1 MKQRKLAPLLAVSL
15 SLQMVVSP
23 VMGIAAEE
31 KKTSASDVILGTSEA
46 FATSIQAAGQ
56 IWSTVNQIR
65 SGGSTGLSGQAA
77 FDMQKLQEQQTPQ
90 PDKYFSMQRLGAMPG
105 MTEYLAMNNINPAM
119 LECKTLPTTLHEAK
133 NEVCTLG
140 VTTDRGVAPAAQL
153 SEMQAYANQYFQINK
168 MYRNYSADS
177 NSAGQLFG
185 VGCMKNA
192 MNILNGFFKYRLDEL
207 DKLTT
212 NLEAM
217 QNQFREAS
225 RSDLDAIEESV
236 AVLEGGDS
244 ELANKVK
251 SKKPDLFDFG
261 KRFENPACTSMFAKD
276 TFNQIGRGKGL
287 NAINQQL
294 KTSMSE
300 KPPGSKYSGESYSNS
315 HSAVVEDL
323 NNLADKVAKQ
333 SELRFSE
340 LADEKGYT
348 GFLRSLS
355 GSVSSTNGA
364 NNLLTSD
371 LFSDVQTSFTEKS
384 QKLQND
390 FNTIASELSAGGAN
404 PARALSIVR
413 NLTTTNFD
421 SEVSTI
427 ENQLKNG
434 CLKSNLSGNSSL
446 DSLLEKI
453 YDPTSS
459 NFANKNASNFLK
471 DKIKTIMENDK
482 TSPEKK
488 LSELKALESSQGNRY
503 YVKMDNSYEVQ
514 ETDANGNIVKR
525 IVDAS
530 TRKSPSVFFSDIIRN
545 CEAQFKVNKL
555 DNQLSGAEAIQ
566 KLRALHSSYKNLAK
580 SHASEMKASIK
591 KKLIECESPED
602 ANSSAI
608 GSCTSERFNTTAPGF
623 CANAALSCSK
633 NMQAC
638 TQQAEKYVSEIKAQK
653 TARVNNYKA
662 LVEKNKKDIV
672 KIFDSALARYMKD
685 GEILRGMFGAGFS
698 SPSGIE
704 REVPEGSRYLNLFT
718 EATSGSP
725 DGRLLLEDPDKYVE
739 MFKKNITA
747 LKKSVEDQ
755 QNQIVGGGLGKN
767 NGLLA
772 EHIKQTEKNYRE
784 VASSAEKFA
793 DKCDRNYSEYVK
805 ASEQQRNQQNA
816 ENQKLQSELGEKL
829 PRFCKKYQTAQ
840 SNAQGAC
847 KGELTDLFDSAMKAA
862 NRSGTTSYSDG
873 QAIAE
878 FREICDGFNNESDT
892 SSTLSVD
899 TQTMCTKLGVKDGKF
914 EDADCQLLLKGT
926 LEERKN
932 SPFCVTSTVSNGTNT
947 TTGTPDCKQLVEQ
960 ISARYTSKYPLGGAS
975 GTVTVTSSAPS
986 FCTAGDNS
994 DRGNVFQKGLD
1005 VFRQELEK
1013 SRAAKQ

>member
-1 MKQRKLAPLLAVSL
+1 MKQRKLAPLLAVTL
-15 SLQMVVSP
+15 SLQLVVSP
-23 VMGIAAEE
+23 VVGYAADE
-31 KKTSASDVILGTSEA
+31 KKTSTSDVILGTSEA

-56 IWSTVNQIR
+56 IWSTVNQIK
-65 SGGSTGLSGQAA
+65 SGNQGLSGQAA
-77 FDMQKLQEQQTPQ
+77 FDMQKFQEQQTPQ
-90 PDKYFSMQRLGAMPG
+90 TDKYFNMQKLAAMPG

-133 NEVCTLG
+133 NEVCSLG
-140 VTTDRGVAPAAQL
+140 VTTDRGVAPASQL
-153 SEMQAYANQYFQINK
+153 SEMQAYSNQYFQINK

-261 KRFENPACTSMFAKD
+261 KRFDNPACTSMFPKD
-276 TFNQIGRGKGL
+276 AFNQLGKGQGL
-287 NAINQQL
+287 NSINQKL
-294 KTSMSE
+294 KNTMAE
-300 KPPGSKYSGESYSNS
+300 KPAGSKYSGESYSNS

-333 SELRFSE
+333 AELRFSE
-340 LADEKGYT
+340 LTDGQGYA
-348 GFLRSLS
+348 GFLKNLPN
-355 GSVSSTNGA
+355 SVSSVNGA
-364 NNLLTSD
+364 NNLLTND
-371 LFSDVQTSFTEKS
+371 LFSDVQTSFAEKS

-404 PARALSIVR
+404 PGKALSIVK
-413 NLTTTNFD
+413 NLTTENFD
-421 SEVSTI
+421 KEVTTI

-434 CLKSNLSGNSSL
+434 CLSSTLSGGSSL
-446 DSLLEKI
+446 DTLLDRI
-453 YDPTSS
+453 YDPTASD
-459 NFANKNASNFLK
+459 FANKNAANFLK
-471 DKIKTIMENDK
+471 EKLKTIMANDK
-482 TSPEKK
+482 TSPDKK
-488 LSELKALESSQGNRY
+488 LSELKNLESVAGNRY

-514 ETDANGNIVKR
+514 ETDASGNIVTR
-525 IVDAS
+525 VVDAS
-530 TRKSPSVFFSDIIRN
+530 SKKSPSIFFSDIIRN
-545 CEAQFKVNKL
+545 CDAQFKVNKL

-566 KLRALHSSYKNLAK
+566 KLRTLHSSYKNLAK
-580 SHASEMKASIK
+580 SHASEMKAALK

-608 GSCTSERFNTTAPGF
+608 GSCTSERFNTSAAGF

-638 TQQAEKYVSEIKAQK
+638 NQQSEKFVTEIKAQK

-672 KIFDSALARYMKD
+672 KIFDSALSKYMKD

-718 EATSGSP
+718 DATSGSP
-725 DGRLLLEDPDKYVE
+725 DGKLLLEDPDKYVD
-739 MFKKNITA
+739 MFKKNIIA

-772 EHIKQTEKNYRE
+772 EHIKQTEKNYKE
-784 VASSAEKFA
+784 VASSAEKFG
-793 DKCDRNYSEYVK
+793 DKCDRNYTEYVK
-805 ASEQQRNQQNA
+805 ASEQQRNQQNS

-829 PRFCKKYQTAQ
+829 PRFCKKYQAAQ

-847 KGELTDLFDSAMKAA
+847 KGEITDLFDAAMKAA

-878 FREICDGFNNESDT
+878 FRDVCDGFSNESSTDT
-892 SSTLSVD
+892 TPD
-899 TQTMCTKLGVKDGKF
+899 TDTICESLKVDGK
-914 EDADCQLLLKGT
+914 EDNLCRILKSGT
-926 LEERKN
+926 NEEKRSYCKERSTKN
-932 SPFCVTSTVSNGTNT
+932 GDETVTSM
-947 TTGTPDCKQLVEQ
+947 DCESLRKEIAKRY
-960 ISARYTSKYPLGGAS
+960 ISKGGAS
-975 GTVTVTSSAPS
+975 GALTVTSSAPS

-994 DRGNVFQKGLD
+994 NRGNIVQKFTETLKNSLPSSGASA
-1005 VFRQELEK
+1005 R
-1013 SRAAKQ
+1013 